1 MGYEEF
7 FQISY
12 SYFDYFI
19 YISIFLFIILYTL
32 TKKLS
37 INGLIDP
44 FTYNYT
50 FTYAT
55 SYSVI
60 IILYSLGYI
69 THYTF
74 FIFFTYGLLFVLSLK
89 IFSITSYYPF
99 NKKIFS
105 FFIYKKTKIFTFSL
119 LTLYIILMALTI
131 YLKGFSIFTETNRYE
146 DNRGFGPIVRIL
158 ELSNLALISIISIN
172 LYQHSVL
179 TWKKLIGYFFLLIF
193 MLFNAMISGA
203 KADLLFF
210 IFSALVSIKVYDP
223 TFKLP
228 KKFIVIIFLLALSF
242 AMVALYFNFSKSIDD
257 DIPIFEIFDI
267 LFRRLT
273 DRILSNGDM
282 YYMGLP
288 NDIYLN
294 ITTNNIFITTFS
306 PVLSYSLMS
315 SLAGYD
321 VSQLEIGKQLLL
333 AHYSGRTIAGGP
345 TDHIDF
351 FALLYFGVI
360 GGAVFII
367 LFSALLCFINSL
379 VKYASYSIVPST
391 LITVFWMKSLSW
403 ILKPG
408 LIIGSFVYFIL
419 FLFLLKCIITVISI
433 RSHS

>member
-19 YISIFLFIILYTL
+19 YISIFLFFILYTL
-32 TKKLS
+32 TRKLS

-44 FTYNYT
+44 FTYTYT

-60 IILYSLGYI
+60 IILYSLGHI

-74 FIFFTYGLLFVLSLK
+74 FIFFIYGLLFVLSLK
-89 IFSITSYYPF
+89 IFSITSFYPF

-172 LYQHSVL
+172 LYQDSVL
-179 TWKKLIGYFFLLIF
+179 TWKKLIGYFLLLIF

-210 IFSALVSIKVYDP
+210 IFTALVSIKVYDP

-228 KKFIVIIFLLALSF
+228 KKFIVIIFLLTLSF
-242 AMVALYFNFSKSIDD
+242 AMIALYFNFSKSIDD
-257 DIPIFEIFDI
+257 DIPILEIFDA

-288 NDIYLN
+288 NDIYLS
-294 ITTNNIFITTFS
+294 IKTNNIFITTFS

-315 SLAGYD
+315 NLAGYD

-351 FALLYFGVI
+351 FSLLYFGVI
-360 GGAVFII
+360 GGAIFIV
-367 LFSALLCFINSL
+367 LFSAILCFINSL

-391 LITVFWMKSLSW
+391 LITVFWIKSLSW

-408 LIIGSFVYFIL
+408 LIIGSLVYFIL
-419 FLFLLKCIITVISI
+419 FLFLLKCISTVISI

>member
-1 MGYEEF
+1 
-7 FQISY
+7 
-12 SYFDYFI
+12 
-19 YISIFLFIILYTL
+19 
-32 TKKLS
+32 
-37 INGLIDP
+37 
-44 FTYNYT
+44 
-50 FTYAT
+50 
-55 SYSVI
+55 
-60 IILYSLGYI
+60 
-69 THYTF
+69 
-74 FIFFTYGLLFVLSLK
+74 
-89 IFSITSYYPF
+89 
-99 NKKIFS
+99 
-105 FFIYKKTKIFTFSL
+105 
-119 LTLYIILMALTI
+119 
-131 YLKGFSIFTETNRYE
+131 

-172 LYQHSVL
+172 LYQDSVL
-179 TWKKLIGYFFLLIF
+179 TWKKLIGYFLLLIF

-210 IFSALVSIKVYDP
+210 IFTALVSIKVYDP

-228 KKFIVIIFLLALSF
+228 KKFIVIIFLLTLSF
-242 AMVALYFNFSKSIDD
+242 AMIALYFNFSKSIDD
-257 DIPIFEIFDI
+257 DIPILEIFDA

-294 ITTNNIFITTFS
+294 IKTNNIFITTFS

-315 SLAGYD
+315 NLAGYD

-351 FALLYFGVI
+351 FSLLYFGVI
-360 GGAVFII
+360 GGAIFIV
-367 LFSALLCFINSL
+367 LFSAILCFINSL

-391 LITVFWMKSLSW
+391 LITVFWIKSLSW

-408 LIIGSFVYFIL
+408 LIIGSLVYFIL
-419 FLFLLKCIITVISI
+419 FLFLLKCISTVISI